1 MLFRK
6 HTAFRVV
13 CLYAMVTAVC
23 AISPA
28 LSARRHN
35 SQKSEQHLQKFVGTV
50 DDYTSVKTAKNVL
63 ATEGAVIYRHNER
76 GFFSKL
82 PAKNTLTGLAAV
94 YSYAVAV
101 PGNFILS
108 STHLIKT
115 YSRLLRP
122 EYYSFLFRYT
132 PF

>member
-23 AISPA
+23 AIGPA
-28 LSARRHN
+28 ISARRHN
-35 SQKSEQHLQKFVGTV
+35 SQKGEQHLLNT
-50 DDYTSVKTAKNVL
+50 TSSVHNHPSLKASKNVST
-63 ATEGAVIYRHNER
+63 TEQAVAHRRNESS
-76 GFFSKL
+76 FVSKSN
-82 PAKNTLTGLAAV
+82 NTLPGFATAGNFV
-94 YSYAVAV
+94 YGT
-101 PGNFILS
+101 PGNFIF
-108 STHLIKT
+108 STIRIVKA

-122 EYYSFLFRYT
+122 DYYSFLFRYT

>member
-23 AISPA
+23 AIGPA

-35 SQKSEQHLQKFVGTV
+35 SQKSEQHLLKMAGAVN
-50 DDYTSVKTAKNVL
+50 DHTSLKAAKNVS
-63 ATEGAVIYRHNER
+63 AMEQVVAHRRNESS
-76 GFFSKL
+76 FVSKS
-82 PAKNTLTGLAAV
+82 KNTLPGFATTGNFV
-94 YSYAVAV
+94 YGT
-101 PGNFILS
+101 PGNFFFSQIR
-108 STHLIKT
+108 IVKT

-122 EYYSFLFRYT
+122 GYYSFLFRYT